1 MKWFGPVDRMDKYR
15 MARRVRVVEVVECK
29 YGIDRARIGFNG
41 WYEGGHEQQRD
52 HSVGF
57 ATMTKDMK

>member
-1 MKWFGPVDRMDKYR
+1 MDKYR
-15 MARRVRVVEVVECK
+15 MARRVRMVEVVECR

-41 WYEGGHEQQRD
+41 WYEGGHGQQRD
-52 HSVGF
+52 DSGGC